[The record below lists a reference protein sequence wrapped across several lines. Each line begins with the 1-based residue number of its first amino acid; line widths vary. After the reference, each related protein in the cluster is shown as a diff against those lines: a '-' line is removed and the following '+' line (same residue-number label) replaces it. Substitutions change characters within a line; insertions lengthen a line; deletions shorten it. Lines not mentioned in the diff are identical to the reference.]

1 MSEDITLYIVIEV
14 RTPLVLTSW
23 KMLNTIH
30 KKEKYIGF
38 LYITKIIIK
47 IKINKN
53 YTLLY
58 VFYIPNIVYL
68 IFVNWTL

>member
-23 KMLNTIH
+23 KMLNAIH

-38 LYITKIIIK
+38 LYLKK
-47 IKINKN
+47 IKNKN

-58 VFYIPNIVYL
+58 VFYIPDIVYL